1 MDWTFEN
8 FKADLND
15 LTPEVREKALRIAK
29 DLMKKEGISDNE
41 AMRRAIVQAQEWL
54 YDSEG

>member
-8 FKADLND
+8 FKAELND
-15 LTPEVREKALRIAK
+15 LSPEVHEKALEIAK
-29 DLMKKEGISDNE
+29 KLMKKEGISDAE
-41 AMRRAIVQAQEWL
+41 ALRKAIVIAQEWL

>member
-15 LTPEVREKALRIAK
+15 LTPEVREKALKIAK

>member
-15 LTPEVREKALRIAK
+15 LTPEVREKALKIAK

-41 AMRRAIVQAQEWL
+41 AMRKAIVQAQEWL

>member
-15 LTPEVREKALRIAK
+15 LTPEVREKALKIAK

-41 AMRRAIVQAQEWL
+41 AVRKAIVQAQEWL

>member
-15 LTPEVREKALRIAK
+15 LTPEVREKALKIAK
-29 DLMKKEGISDNE
+29 DLMKTEGISDNE